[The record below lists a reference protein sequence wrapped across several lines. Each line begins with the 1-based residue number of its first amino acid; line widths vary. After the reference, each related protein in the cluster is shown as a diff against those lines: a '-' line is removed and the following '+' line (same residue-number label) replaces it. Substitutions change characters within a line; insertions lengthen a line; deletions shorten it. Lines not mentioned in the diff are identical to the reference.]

1 MSKNL
6 MIWVQRCYMYF
17 YVSLFFQQWP
27 VCKGRYIITQIKH
40 WFPLVTWLNHS
51 LYLRGAEASDVGV
64 LMEDLTVCRIAKD
77 HNKTPAHVLLK
88 FLLQRGLIV
97 LPKSVTP
104 ERVKA
109 NIEVCIINKHSC
121 HCEASDLWSIILAI
135 SKFILCEKRM
145 HKLKVDFRGN
155 LYKMTK

>member
-1 MSKNL
+1 MNN
-6 MIWVQRCYMYF
+6 
-17 YVSLFFQQWP
+17 
-27 VCKGRYIITQIKH
+27 
-40 WFPLVTWLNHS
+40 WFPLVTYLNHLLCFM

-64 LMEDLTVCRIAKD
+64 LMEDPTVCRIAND

-109 NIEVCIINKHSC
+109 NIEVCIIINIHRCCPSLGDFGWGWGQRFGTPCINKGVQF
-121 HCEASDLWSIILAI
+121 LAFQTAI
-135 SKFILCEKRM
+135 NINNIKQ
-145 HKLKVDFRGN
+145 
-155 LYKMTK
+155 YKIK